1 MMGSLDDLEVRL
13 MPDSMIRATAADG
26 RIRAVIAIT
35 TGIAEDARRRHQSS
49 PTATVALGRALTGG
63 LLLSAV
69 LQKVDG
75 RLTIRIIGDGP
86 MGGLV
91 VDADQNGN
99 VRGYVSNPDVD
110 IPLTEAG
117 CLDVGGAIGHGF
129 LHVTQHDAQGH
140 PYTGTVELDSGEIG
154 EDIAKFLAE
163 SVQTPSAVSLGLYLN
178 REGQVEAA
186 GGLIVQLLPGAGD
199 EIAERLEQAFCSLP
213 SFSQL
218 IRDHQDPEA
227 ILRAA
232 LSGFA
237 VEILEETSEIAFSC
251 PCSEKRA
258 LGAIASMGREEIQ
271 AMIEEDG
278 KAQVRCHFC
287 NSEYNFTLEDL
298 QELMA

>member
-1 MMGSLDDLEVRL
+1 

-26 RIRAVIAIT
+26 RIRAVVAIT
-35 TGIAEDARRRHQSS
+35 TGIAEEARRRHQSS

-63 LLLSAV
+63 LLLSSV
-69 LQKVDG
+69 LQKSEG
-75 RLTIRIIGDGP
+75 RLTVRIIGDGP
-86 MGGLV
+86 LGGIV

-99 VRGYVSNPDVD
+99 VRGYVSNPVVD
-110 IPLTEAG
+110 DPDDESAIN
-117 CLDVGGAIGHGF
+117 VGAALGKGF

-140 PYTGTVELDSGEIG
+140 PYTGTVELDTGEIG
-154 EDIAKFLAE
+154 EDLTKFLAE
-163 SVQTPSAVSLGLYLN
+163 SVQTPSAVSLGLHLN
-178 REGQVEAA
+178 REGEVEAA

-199 EIAERLEQAFCSLP
+199 EIAWRLEQTICSLP

-218 IRDHQDPEA
+218 IRDFKTPEA
-227 ILRAA
+227 ILKAA
-232 LSGFA
+232 LEGFA
-237 VEILEETSEIAFSC
+237 VEVLADTSEIAFAC
-251 PCSEKRA
+251 PCSAKRA
-258 LGAIASMGREEIQ
+258 LGAIASLGRDEIK